1 MHTSALKKV
10 IMILELLFEQKK
22 VLENQRHNHID
33 TNVVMTFSNKFTSS
47 QSLSQGHIIIAP
59 GVKGQLIS
67 KCLTGSIVLTKKTTK
82 FF

>member
-10 IMILELLFEQKK
+10 NMILELLFEQKK
-22 VLENQRHNHID
+22 ELENQRHNHID

-59 GVKGQLIS
+59 GVRPEIASESEQS
-67 KCLTGSIVLTKKTTK
+67 
-82 FF
+82 